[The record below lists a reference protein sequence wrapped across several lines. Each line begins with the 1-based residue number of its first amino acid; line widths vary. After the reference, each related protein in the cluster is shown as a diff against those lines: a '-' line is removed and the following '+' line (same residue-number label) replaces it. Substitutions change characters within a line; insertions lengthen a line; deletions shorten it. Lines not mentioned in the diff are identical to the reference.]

1 MRQRV
6 GGIRGLWI
14 VRSMPLDVQTL
25 PSAMSLEV
33 PLCLFFPGVT
43 CDGS

>member
-6 GGIRGLWI
+6 GGIRGLWTA
-14 VRSMPLDVQTL
+14 RSMSPDVQTL

-33 PLCLFFPGVT
+33 PPCPFSTGVT